1 MKEKYNLFN
10 WNKCKNQKSCAKIQ
24 RVDLKL
30 EFMFKM
36 TSTINIIE
44 ELDLA
49 GPTLILNKEDEQR
62 LLESD
67 NEDTTPNAKIESE
80 SDLPEIEIC
89 LTNLD
94 NTFESDNAE
103 CQEIQSVLETDNEDI
118 NAQSDSELLT
128 CS

>member
-1 MKEKYNLFN
+1 
-10 WNKCKNQKSCAKIQ
+10 
-24 RVDLKL
+24 
-30 EFMFKM
+30 MFKM

-44 ELDLA
+44 EVDLA

-118 NAQSDSELLT
+118 NAKSVRIKI
-128 CS
+128 

>member
-1 MKEKYNLFN
+1 
-10 WNKCKNQKSCAKIQ
+10 
-24 RVDLKL
+24 
-30 EFMFKM
+30 M

-128 CS
+128 CSWHQKTKPQILQFTKCCKMPLKWKGKA